1 MRKAF
6 VETVSELAARDDR
19 VVLLTADIG
28 YNALEPFAAK
38 FPRRFFNVGVA
49 EQNMIALATGLAEAG
64 LLPYC
69 YSIATFATLRPYE
82 FIRNGPILHQLPVRI
97 VGMGGGLE
105 YGSNGSSHH
114 AIDDIGVLRVQAGLS
129 IFVPADSLQ
138 TRAILEQTFSL
149 PGPVY
154 YRLEKD
160 ESLGVPGLGGRFRI
174 GQPELLHPGR
184 DLLFVASG
192 GIASEVIAAAEQ
204 LGRKNVSAGVAVV
217 SSLSTIDRSAFAN
230 LVDGY
235 RIIVTVE
242 AHSIQGG
249 LGSMMAEVI
258 AETQTN
264 ARLVRCGVA
273 TPSDGLVGD
282 RSYLHERHGLG
293 CAQLVTKALA
303 ALRAP
308 KPISL

>member
-6 VETVSELAARDDR
+6 VETVIELAARDDR

-28 YNALEPFAAK
+28 YNALEPFGAK

-64 LLPYC
+64 LRPYC
-69 YSIATFATLRPYE
+69 YSIATFAALRPYE

-105 YGSNGSSHH
+105 YGPNGSSHH
-114 AIDDIGVLRVQAGLS
+114 AIDDVGVLRVQTGLS
-129 IFVPADSLQ
+129 IFVPADSRQ
-138 TRAILEQTFSL
+138 TRTILDQTSAL

-160 ESLGVPGLGGRFRI
+160 ESLVVPGLEGRFRI
-174 GQPELLHPGR
+174 GQPEPLIQGR
-184 DLLFVASG
+184 DLLFVVTG
-192 GIASEVIAAAEQ
+192 GITSEVIAAAEQ
-204 LGRKNVSAGVAVV
+204 LTRKNVSAGVAVV
-217 SSLSTIDRSAFAN
+217 SSLSTIDRSAFAD
-230 LVDGY
+230 LIDGY
-235 RIIVTVE
+235 RLIITVE

-249 LGSMMAEVI
+249 LGSMIAEVI
-258 AETQTN
+258 AETQTS
-264 ARLVRCGVA
+264 ARLIRSGVT

-282 RSYLHERHGLG
+282 RSFLYERHGLG
-293 CAQLVTKALA
+293 RVQLVAQALA
-303 ALRAP
+303 ALRNPAVN
-308 KPISL
+308 SL